1 MHTTTDTTLLLRV
14 HAEHEWL
21 QGELLALLDQLED
34 AASLQGDELQ
44 AALAYL
50 EVTWGEELRRAEQ
63 TDAAFARLQRAST
76 RDAAP
81 SPLGTQARGYYRW
94 LRNFRRALAARVEP
108 YMGGAALAGLS
119 M

>member
-1 MHTTTDTTLLLRV
+1 MQAAIDTTLLLRV

-34 AASLQGDELQ
+34 AASLQGNELQ

-63 TDAAFARLQRAST
+63 TDAAYERLQRACA
-76 RDAAP
+76 RDATA
-81 SPLGTQARGYYRW
+81 SALGTQARGYYRW
-94 LRNFRRALAARVEP
+94 LRNFRHALAVRVEP
-108 YMGGAALAGLS
+108 YVGGGALAGLS